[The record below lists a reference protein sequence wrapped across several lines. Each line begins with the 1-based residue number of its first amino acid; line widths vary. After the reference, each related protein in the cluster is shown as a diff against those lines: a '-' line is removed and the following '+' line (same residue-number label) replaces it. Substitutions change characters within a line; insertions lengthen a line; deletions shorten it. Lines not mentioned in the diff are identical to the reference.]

1 MPGQARW
8 LVRHAGMAGH
18 AGMVLGGPLRQT
30 GRAVQVPAVVP
41 WLPMMGRPQGRLP
54 RMTGGASGSGMPRTG
69 VCQSAGAGMQTLPMQ
84 TEISLT
90 ICP

>member
-1 MPGQARW
+1 M
-8 LVRHAGMAGH
+8 VGH
-18 AGMVLGGPLRQT
+18 AGMVLGGPLRRT
-30 GRAVQVPAVVP
+30 GRQVSAAVP

-54 RMTGGASGSGMPRTG
+54 RMTGDASGSGLPRTG

>member
-1 MPGQARW
+1 M
-8 LVRHAGMAGH
+8 VGH

-30 GRAVQVPAVVP
+30 GRQVPAVVP
-41 WLPMMGRPQGRLP
+41 WLPMMARPQGRISW
-54 RMTGGASGSGMPRTG
+54 MTGGASGSGLLRTG
-69 VCQSAGAGMQTLPMQ
+69 VCQSAGAGMQSLPMQ

>member
-1 MPGQARW
+1 M
-8 LVRHAGMAGH
+8 VGH

-30 GRAVQVPAVVP
+30 GRQVPAAVP
-41 WLPMMGRPQGRLP
+41 WLPMMARPQGRISW
-54 RMTGGASGSGMPRTG
+54 MTGGASGSGLPRTG

>member
-18 AGMVLGGPLRQT
+18 AGMVLGGPLRRT
-30 GRAVQVPAVVP
+30 GRQVPAVVP

-54 RMTGGASGSGMPRTG
+54 RMTGGASGSGLLRTG
-69 VCQSAGAGMQTLPMQ
+69 VCQPAWAGM
-84 TEISLT
+84 
-90 ICP
+90 